1 MITDKI
7 EFQNREYLLREVELP
22 EIGNVLISTV
32 ELNDLLMNK
41 NGGYVSDEAI
51 SFDERIYYFVEENEI
66 KLSDDDLIKLLI
78 QQAS

>member
-7 EFQNREYLLREVELP
+7 EFQNKEYLIREVELP

-32 ELNDLLMNK
+32 ELSDLLINEK
-41 NGGYVSDEAI
+41 GGYVSNEAI
-51 SFDERIYYFVEENEI
+51 SVDERIYYFVEENEI

-78 QQAS
+78 EQAA

>member
-1 MITDKI
+1 MITNKI

-22 EIGNVLISTV
+22 EIGNVLISTL

-51 SFDERIYYFVEENEI
+51 SVDERIYYFVEENEI

>member
-51 SFDERIYYFVEENEI
+51 SVDERIYYFVEENEI